1 MQLQTNFNFLNSVRQ
16 LWNKANSGSAAL
28 NAHVRN
34 TGGTVYGLAGPTAA
48 PRGNGNYQ
56 RYLQY
61 KSDSAAAAGLPKI
74 SESSSDSSAPSVP
87 SAPSGPSVPSGPASN
102 SWDTYSYLD
111 NGSIGASSAKSWDY
125 LNADLAKQY
134 GMSRETAYQEALA
147 NTGYQRSVADMQA
160 AGLNPAAIFG
170 AGSGYQASG
179 VGYVSADSPS
189 GGGSGYIA
197 QIGVS
202 RRGTSG
208 KAQTDYNLTGKQ
220 YALIQLLGAGVGALA
235 TKSFGGALS
244 GAAIGRYVAQYLG
257 NK

>member
-1 MQLQTNFNFLNSVRQ
+1 MFISPIPILSTSSKSLV
-16 LWNKANSGSAAL
+16 SGSHSGRTGKFGSPL
-28 NAHVRN
+28 QVIGSGVNASINNWKNLFSGNV
-34 TGGTVYGLAGPTAA
+34 GPKDLFNLRDGSIREDE
-48 PRGNGNYQ
+48 P
-56 RYLQY
+56 
-61 KSDSAAAAGLPKI
+61 SA
-74 SESSSDSSAPSVP
+74 VP
-87 SAPSGPSVPSGPASN
+87 SSPPSGPASN
-102 SWDTYSYLD
+102 SWNTYSYPD

-134 GMSRETAYQEALA
+134 GMSRETAYQEALS

-160 AGLNPAAIFG
+160 AGLNPSAIFG

-179 VGYVSADSPS
+179 VGYVSADTPS

-197 QIGVS
+197 QTGVS

-208 KAQTDYNLTGKQ
+208 KAQSDYNLTGKQ
-220 YALIQLLGAGVGALA
+220 YALIQLLGAGVGALM

-244 GAAIGRYVAQYLG
+244 GAAIGRYVAQYIG

>member
-1 MQLQTNFNFLNSVRQ
+1 MQLQSNFNFLNSARQ
-16 LWNKANSGSAAL
+16 LWNKANSGHAAL
-28 NAHVRN
+28 VSHVRN

-61 KSDSAAAAGLPKI
+61 NADSAAAAGIPNT
-74 SESSSDSSAPSVP
+74 SVSPSAS
-87 SAPSGPSVPSGPASN
+87 SAPSGPSAPSDSAS
-102 SWDTYSYLD
+102 SPWGTYAYLD
-111 NGSIGASSAKSWDY
+111 NGSIGASSAQSWDY

-160 AGLNPAAIFG
+160 AGLNPSAIFG
-170 AGSGYQASG
+170 AGSGSQASG
-179 VGYVSADSPS
+179 VGYVSAASPS

-197 QIGVS
+197 QVGVS

-220 YALIQLLGAGVGALA
+220 YALIQLLGAGAGALI
-235 TKSFGGALS
+235 TRSWSGALS

>member
-1 MQLQTNFNFLNSVRQ
+1 MFISPVPIQSTSSKSFVLGSHSGRTGKFGPPSQVIGAGVNSSLTNWKNLFSGNVGPKDLFDLRDGSIREDESSATPASPSAGPVWYDSN
-16 LWNKANSGSAAL
+16 GSAW
-28 NAHVRN
+28 
-34 TGGTVYGLAGPTAA
+34 
-48 PRGNGNYQ
+48 
-56 RYLQY
+56 
-61 KSDSAAAAGLPKI
+61 
-74 SESSSDSSAPSVP
+74 
-87 SAPSGPSVPSGPASN
+87 N
-102 SWDTYSYLD
+102 SYDFLR

-170 AGSGYQASG
+170 AGSGSQASG
-179 VGYVSADSPS
+179 VGYVSVDSPS

-220 YALIQLLGAGVGALA
+220 YALIQLLGAGVGSLL
-235 TKSFGGALS
+235 TKSFAGALS

>member
-1 MQLQTNFNFLNSVRQ
+1 MQLQTNFNFSNSVRQ
-16 LWNKANSGSAAL
+16 LWDKANSGSAAL

-48 PRGNGNYQ
+48 PRANGNYQ

-61 KSDSAAAAGLPKI
+61 KSDSAAAAGMPNI
-74 SESSSDSSAPSVP
+74 SESSPGSSV
-87 SAPSGPSVPSGPASN
+87 PSGPSGPSAPSGPASN
-102 SWDTYSYLD
+102 SWDTYAYLD

-134 GMSRETAYQEALA
+134 GMSRETAYQEALS

-197 QIGVS
+197 QVGVS

-208 KAQTDYNLTGKQ
+208 KSQTDYNLTGKQ
-220 YALIQLLGAGVGALA
+220 YALIQLLGAGVGALSTHSWA
-235 TKSFGGALS
+235 GALS